1 MNFARKVILGTLT
14 AGMAFSQSEQQEH
27 CFLYRDDIGAHWGI
41 KGYEEQVT
49 EVGSH
54 HGRLDWPQFRSWG
67 TYDSGSVRRGTLPPT
82 FPPGKIALT
91 FSLLRR
97 LPGVQQELR
106 QLSRNDGKEVRF
118 AAGQGLR
125 ADRVG
130 HLGR

>member
-67 TYDSGSVRRGTLPPT
+67 TYDSGSVRRGTLPPHLSS
-82 FPPGKIALT
+82 GKDC
-91 FSLLRR
+91 FDLLSIT
-97 LPGVQQELR
+97 QA
-106 QLSRNDGKEVRF
+106 SRCSARTAPTVTE
-118 AAGQGLR
+118 
-125 ADRVG
+125 
-130 HLGR
+130 